1 LSGAVELVGVWIDPE
16 LEERAEVAC
25 CLLYFFLQC
34 LVGDDSVI
42 SLDQGD
48 PPPPFCSHSGL

>member
-1 LSGAVELVGVWIDPE
+1 VWIDPE